1 MYIQGLYNVCFLPY
15 DFYYGTEHCLH
26 MQEKEIK
33 TSDDTQVFSNRG
45 LIVMEKTV
53 ELISIQWNMKMWQSF
68 RIPKIFLVGS

>member
-33 TSDDTQVFSNRG
+33 TSDDISSIFQQRIDCHGENSRTNFHT
-45 LIVMEKTV
+45 MEYEDV
-53 ELISIQWNMKMWQSF
+53 AEL
-68 RIPKIFLVGS
+68 